1 MVGSFT
7 LRLKNVTLLSGLQ
20 YSNFCCPACSIVTLL
35 TGLQYSDFAVR
46 LQYSD
51 FAARPDKSYFLNIDK
66 EKN

>member
-1 MVGSFT
+1 
-7 LRLKNVTLLSGLQ
+7 LLS
-20 YSNFCCPACSIVTLL
+20 
-35 TGLQYSDFAVR
+35 GLQYSDFAVR